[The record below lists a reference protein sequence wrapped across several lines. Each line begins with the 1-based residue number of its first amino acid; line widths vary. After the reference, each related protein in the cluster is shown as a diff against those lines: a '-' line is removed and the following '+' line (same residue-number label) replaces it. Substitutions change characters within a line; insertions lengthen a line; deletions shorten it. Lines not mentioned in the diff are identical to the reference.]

1 LKRRLNGKAAFAFF
15 LILACAAV
23 FAQPPAKL
31 TAERRQH
38 VERLADLYKM
48 PKEET
53 IQKVE
58 AILSG
63 NPDTGSAAVDA
74 LRKKGAFELF
84 VAAYGDVK
92 DSSMKEL
99 LLEEILNKKDFSPT
113 ACALLLDQLDAFNG
127 PPPENKELRAG
138 YEFKKGQIA
147 TLVSRWLE
155 IPDPK
160 IPFAPFTSQPTYHKF
175 LVQARAKAAKMTRN
189 SPF

>member
-1 LKRRLNGKAAFAFF
+1 MRHISSAFF
-15 LILACAAV
+15 LILTCVAV
-23 FAQPPAKL
+23 LAQAPSSKL
-31 TAERRQH
+31 TAERRQD

-48 PKEET
+48 PREEAT
-53 IQKVE
+53 QKVE

-74 LRKKGAFELF
+74 LRKKGAIELF
-84 VAAYGDVK
+84 VVAYGDVK
-92 DSSMKEL
+92 DPSMKDL

-127 PPPENKELRAG
+127 PTPENKELRAG

-160 IPFAPFTSQPTYHKF
+160 IPFAPFTSQPAYHNF
-175 LVQARAKAAKMTRN
+175 SVQARAKAAQMTRK
-189 SPF
+189 SAF

>member
-1 LKRRLNGKAAFAFF
+1 MRNIASPLL
-15 LILACAAV
+15 LIVISAAV
-23 FAQPPAKL
+23 LAQTPPPKL
-31 TAERRQH
+31 TPERRQH
-38 VERLADLYKM
+38 VERLADLYKV
-48 PKEET
+48 PKEEAV
-53 IQKVE
+53 QQVE

-63 NPDTGSAAVDA
+63 NSDRGSAAVDA

-92 DSSMKEL
+92 DPSMKDL

-127 PPPENKELRAG
+127 PTPENKELRAG

-160 IPFAPFTSQPTYHKF
+160 IPFAPFTSQPAYHQFSVK
-175 LVQARAKAAKMTRN
+175 ARAKAAKMTRN
-189 SPF
+189 SPL

>member
-1 LKRRLNGKAAFAFF
+1 MRNKCAFF
-15 LILACAAV
+15 LIFACAAV

-38 VERLADLYKM
+38 VERLADTYKM
-48 PKEET
+48 PREEAV
-53 IQKVE
+53 QKIE

-63 NPDTGSAAVDA
+63 NPDTGSDAVNA

-92 DSSMKEL
+92 DPSMKEL
-99 LLEEILNKKDFSPT
+99 LLEEILNKKDFSPA

-127 PPPENKELRAG
+127 PTPENKELRAG

-147 TLVSRWLE
+147 TLISRWLE

-160 IPFAPFTSQPTYHKF
+160 IPFDPFKSQPAYREFSVK
-175 LVQARAKAAKMTRN
+175 ARAKAAKITRN
-189 SPF
+189 SPL